1 MKLDY
6 WVLSTP
12 TGELLY
18 KGNQNEKIIKGFPP
32 YHLSWLLC
40 DLLEGKAAPVI
51 GTKRF
56 EVIDAGREWNKY
68 VRRTARTMKQKRD
81 ASVKPMRLF
90 CDFRLGGVR
99 KKGDK

>member
-1 MKLDY
+1 MKLNY

-18 KGNQNEKIIKGFPP
+18 KGNQNEQIIKGFPP
-32 YHLSWLLC
+32 YHLSWLLR
-40 DLLEGKAAPVI
+40 DFLEGKTEPVI
-51 GTKRF
+51 GTRRF

-68 VRRTARTMKQKRD
+68 VRKTAKTMKQRRD

-90 CDFRLGGVR
+90 CDFRLGGVLKR
-99 KKGDK
+99 GDK